1 VCQPQQARTL
11 IDEHILETGNILL
24 QGLPITTPEACE
36 AFVNGM
42 AFTRQ
47 KYEPYGGVRQ
57 KVQWMVGRPVS
68 DMNPV
73 GACLSRAGQQEQ
85 SHALLHQGAKH
96 H

>member
-1 VCQPQQARTL
+1 MQDSLVLHVRVTPQARLL

-57 KVQWMVGRPVS
+57 KVRVGGCV
-68 DMNPV
+68 
-73 GACLSRAGQQEQ
+73 
-85 SHALLHQGAKH
+85 
-96 H
+96 